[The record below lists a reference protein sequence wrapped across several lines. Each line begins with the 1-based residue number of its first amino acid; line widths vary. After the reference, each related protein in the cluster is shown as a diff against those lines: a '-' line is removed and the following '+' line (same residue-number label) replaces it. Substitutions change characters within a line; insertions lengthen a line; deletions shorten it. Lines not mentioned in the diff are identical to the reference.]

1 MYTTDSEEAT
11 PTITT
16 FQALVTSPEM
26 PTITIFQALVTS
38 PEVDSSTAIQ
48 SEEASTTTTNEAEDV
63 TITAFQA
70 VFPQTYDEN
79 NNGQVD
85 DPTNGIFYIRISRK
99 SSYPPPK
106 DMKNLYY

>member
-1 MYTTDSEEAT
+1 MDTTTDSEEAT

-16 FQALVTSPEM
+16 FQALVTSPE
-26 PTITIFQALVTS
+26 
-38 PEVDSSTAIQ
+38 VDSSTATQ
-48 SEEASTTTTNEAEDV
+48 SEEASTSTTTNEAEDV

-79 NNGQVD
+79 NNGRVD

-106 DMKNLYY
+106 GMKNLY